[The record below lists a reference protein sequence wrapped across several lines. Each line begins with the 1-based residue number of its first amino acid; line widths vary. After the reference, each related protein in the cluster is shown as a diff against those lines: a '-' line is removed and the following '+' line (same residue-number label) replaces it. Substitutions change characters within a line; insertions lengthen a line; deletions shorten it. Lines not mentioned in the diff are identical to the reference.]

1 MRKALKSGDS
11 GSEIVLY
18 PDTPHALFADYRP
31 SYRKE
36 QAEEDWK
43 CLQAW
48 FKQHGVA

>member
-1 MRKALKSGDS
+1 MRKALKEVGT
-11 GSEIVLY
+11 VLY
-18 PDTPHALFADYRP
+18 PDTPHALLPITAL
-31 SYRKE
+31 YRKE